1 MAEFDPTRPFQ
12 VVAPEQERTE
22 GFDPTRPFEV
32 VGVNEDTRVRTQ
44 ASDIARGMGAGVV
57 GLGQGIAEL
66 GALGLDALLDTDYS
80 RPTTE
85 FFEGAK
91 TAMGLD
97 PETTA
102 GQVAEGITNFG
113 LAFIPLAGWLG
124 RAGQVAQGTRA
135 IGQGGRF
142 ARAADAFGASATGR
156 ALVGTRARLAG
167 TTALAAGVSDLV
179 VSPEGFGTLSDAF
192 DALPDLLETEEDTGL
207 TGRDEAFRRLRNK
220 IRVGAEGTALGGAFE
235 ALFPA
240 ARLSAQA
247 ISQIP
252 GVPTA
257 AGTIVRGMEALGNQL
272 ARIPGAQKYFTS
284 RGLTPEE
291 LAFGV
296 ESAEALTRTART
308 EAEQSLLGF
317 EEAAKKLAPNL
328 LQKIRGGGRAG
339 YDKLYDDLFRYLQ
352 GTDDALTSYGD
363 DIVKFASQMRDQIT
377 RMSTIIADQV
387 SNSNLA
393 PEMKAQILNTFQN
406 NMGGYV
412 RRLYQKFENPET
424 WTVDAGVTR
433 SPVFKRAVDEVQRV
447 FESMDRARV
456 RQGELMEV
464 RPLDAVRADA
474 EQEVKRLIGLD
485 AVGTGLTDD
494 AILNIR
500 GNKVV
505 EGRRQ
510 VAGAPLYRIAEGLL
524 EERSKL
530 LTRAPSLRELL
541 GEIKDPKQA
550 FLQTVDDMSRVIAG
564 NKLYDQTL
572 RMYGKTGAEALQMIN
587 QSQGRAIPLVIAGA
601 DADMIGE
608 ELVRSRGYKRLGE
621 PRNDTVFGGSYG
633 QLTGAYVAP
642 EIFSALTL
650 PQQMTQG
657 FLNEALAL
665 SLQAKGAAQAAKTV
679 YSPITQVR
687 NFISGA
693 FLTMANGNLMRGMPF
708 WDSMHLT
715 AGKAANLGD
724 GEFRR
729 LYELTGNLGLRD
741 QNITVN
747 EFRNLLRE
755 GSELGVAGRVETA
768 GRAVMERIPFARS
781 LERLYSGSDTFWK
794 ITNWNAERAKY
805 ANAFRRAGL
814 APDAID
820 QISDQLVRSGLG
832 TRTSELTGTAGYLDT
847 LAGDIVKN
855 TQPTY
860 SRVPEAVKMVR
871 RVPVVGNFVAFPAE
885 VIRNTSN
892 ILDQGLREMSFRAS
906 DDLIQTLASKIGGP
920 NAVEQATKQARKLE
934 RQIRAIGAQRLSGYV
949 ASAYAVP
956 AGIQAAAARTLG
968 WEDEGN
974 PTIEDLQKVAP
985 EYMQG
990 HQLVPI
996 SAAGDPNVEYID
1008 LSYMMPYDFALAPA
1022 RAALQAYSE
1031 RGDVGASEADQLRNL
1046 AFSALGKLLEPFAG
1060 ESLVG
1065 ERLANVTVRNG
1076 VTPTG
1081 SQIYTENTPFGE
1093 KLSRSFTH
1101 VAGAYIPGA
1110 LELFVQERRGQLGQG
1125 RLTRAVTETPSA
1137 TGLPYDVYEE
1147 GAALVT
1153 GLRPMQA
1160 RLNETFSYKGFE
1172 YNQARRD
1179 ATSVFSQV
1187 ANANDSTEED
1197 VIRAFERANAQLRS
1211 GQARLYDLVQT
1222 ARRLGMTD
1230 PQIRRQLIDVAQ
1242 LGRQEV
1248 NRIMRGQF
1256 DPLGISDERLRAV
1269 MREGRTQARVIQRL
1283 PSRELRAIERQLNR
1297 EPLIPQDFTAPIAA
1311 TAGAPTF
1318 DPTRPF
1324 QALPQRERA
1333 APAAPAIGPVPAP
1346 AVPQTPQAPART
1358 APPSPALLGS
1368 DPVTQ
1373 ARNAEIAQRLSG
1385 Q

>member
-12 VVAPEQERTE
+12 VVTPERDEEAPTE
-22 GFDPTRPFEV
+22 GFDPTRPFQV
-32 VGVNEDTRVRTQ
+32 VGVDEDTRVRTQ

-66 GALGLDALLDTDYS
+66 GALGIDALFETDYS
-80 RPTTE
+80 RPTTQ

-91 TAMGLD
+91 DAMGLD

-102 GQVAEGITNFG
+102 GLAAEGITNFG
-113 LAFIPLAGWLG
+113 LAFIPIAGWLG

-142 ARAADAFGASATGR
+142 ARAADAFGASGTGR

-167 TTALAAGVSDLV
+167 TTSLAAGVSDLV

-220 IRVGAEGTALGGAFE
+220 IRMGAEGTALGAAFE
-235 ALFPA
+235 TLFPA
-240 ARLSAQA
+240 VRLSAQA

-257 AGTIVRGMEALGNQL
+257 AGTIVRGMEALGGQL

-284 RGLTPEE
+284 RGLTPQE

-317 EEAAKKLAPNL
+317 EQAAKALAPNL
-328 LQKIRGGGRAG
+328 MQKIRGGGRAG
-339 YDKLYDDLFRYLQ
+339 YDKLYDDLFRFLQ
-352 GTDDALTSYGD
+352 GTDDALTEYGD
-363 DIVKFASQMRDQIT
+363 SIIKPASQMRDQVT

-387 SNSNLA
+387 ANSGLEPA
-393 PEMKAQILNTFQN
+393 VKQQILDTFQN
-406 NMGGYV
+406 NMGGYI
-412 RRLYQKFENPET
+412 RRLYQKFESPET

-433 SPVFKRAVDEVQRV
+433 SPTFKRAVDEVQRV
-447 FESMDRARV
+447 FESMDQARV
-456 RQGELMEV
+456 RQGELAQV
-464 RPLDAVRADA
+464 RPLDAVRTDA
-474 EQEVKRLIGLD
+474 EQEVKRLLGLD
-485 AVGTGLTDD
+485 AMNTGLTDD
-494 AILNIR
+494 AVLALR
-500 GNKVV
+500 GQKVA
-505 EGRRQ
+505 EGRQ
-510 VAGAPLYRIAEGLL
+510 QIAGQPLFRIAEGLL
-524 EERSKL
+524 QERSKL
-530 LTRAPSLRELL
+530 LSRSPSLRELL

-550 FLQTVDDMSRVIAG
+550 YLKTVEDMSRVIAG

-572 RMYGKTGAEALQMIN
+572 RQYGKTGAEALQMIN
-587 QSQGRAIPLVIAGA
+587 QSQGRAVPLVVAGA
-601 DADMIGE
+601 DADAIGE
-608 ELVRSRGYKRLGE
+608 ELMRSRGYKRLGD
-621 PRNDTVFGGSYG
+621 PREDTIFGGSYG

-642 EIFSALTL
+642 EIYGALTT
-650 PQQMTQG
+650 PQMMTQG
-657 FLNEALAL
+657 FLNEGLALA
-665 SLQAKGAAQAAKTV
+665 LQAKGAAQAAKTV

-708 WDSMHLT
+708 WDSLHLT
-715 AGKAANLGD
+715 AGKSANLGD

-755 GSELGVAGRVETA
+755 GSDLSVAGRVESL
-768 GRAVMERIPFARS
+768 GRTVMERVPFARS

-794 ITNWNAERAKY
+794 LVNWNGERAKY

-814 APDAID
+814 APDALD
-820 QISDQLVRSGLG
+820 QIGDALVNSGLG
-832 TRTSELTGTAGYLDT
+832 TRTSELTGTAGFLDT

-860 SRVPEAVKMVR
+860 SRVPEAVRMIR
-871 RVPVVGNFVAFPAE
+871 RIPVVGNFVAFPAE

-892 ILDQGLREMSFRAS
+892 ILDQGLREMSFRAG
-906 DDLIQTLASKIGGP
+906 DDLVARIG
-920 NAVEQATKQARKLE
+920 ADAARKLE

-949 ASAYAVP
+949 ASAVAVP
-956 AGIQAAAARTLG
+956 TGVQAAAARTLG
-968 WEDEGN
+968 WDEEGN
-974 PTIEDLQKVAP
+974 PTLEDLQKIAP
-985 EYMQG
+985 EYMRG

-996 SAAGDPNVEYID
+996 SAAGDPNVEYLD

-1022 RAALQAYSE
+1022 RAALQIYSE
-1031 RGDVGASEADQLRNL
+1031 RGGVGASEADQLRN
-1046 AFSALGKLLEPFAG
+1046 ATFTALGKLFEPFAG

-1076 VTPTG
+1076 LTPEG
-1081 SQIYTENTPFGE
+1081 SRVFTENTPFGE
-1093 KLSRSFTH
+1093 KLSRGFTH

-1110 LELFVQERRGQLGQG
+1110 LELFVQERRGKLSEG
-1125 RLTRAVTETPSA
+1125 RLVRAATETPSA
-1137 TGLPYDVYEE
+1137 TGMPYDVYEE

-1160 RLNETFSYKGFE
+1160 RLNETFSYRGFE

-1197 VIRAFERANAQLRS
+1197 VVRAFERANEQLRS

-1222 ARRLGMTD
+1222 SRRLGLSD
-1230 PQIRRQLIDVAQ
+1230 REIRQQLIDVAQ
-1242 LGRQEV
+1242 LGRNEV

-1256 DPLGISDERLRAV
+1256 DPLGISQERVKAV
-1269 MREGRTQARVIQRL
+1269 LREGRTQERVIQRL
-1283 PSRELRAIERQLNR
+1283 PTRELRQIERQLNR
-1297 EPLIPQDFTAPIAA
+1297 QPLVPQDFTAPEAPAA
-1311 TAGAPTF
+1311 APAPTF
-1318 DPTRPF
+1318 DPARPF
-1324 QALPQRERA
+1324 EVVPQTQGA
-1333 APAAPAIGPVPAP
+1333 APAAPVVGQVPAP

-1358 APPSPALLGS
+1358 APPSPSLLGS
-1368 DPVTQ
+1368 DPVSQ

>member
-1 MAEFDPTRPFQ
+1 MAEFDPTRPFE
-12 VVAPEQERTE
+12 VVARQRPEIKA
-22 GFDPTRPFEV
+22 FDPTRPFEV

-44 ASDIARGMGAGVV
+44 ASDIARGMGAGAV
-57 GLGQGIAEL
+57 GLVQGVAEL
-66 GALGLDALLDTDYS
+66 SALGLDALLETNYS
-80 RPTTE
+80 RPTTQ

-113 LAFIPLAGWLG
+113 LAFIPIAGWLG

-142 ARAADAFGASATGR
+142 ARAADVFGTSAPGR
-156 ALVGTRARLAG
+156 ALVGSRARLAA

-179 VSPEGFGTLSDAF
+179 VSPEGFGTMSDAF

-220 IRVGAEGTALGGAFE
+220 IRMGAEGTAMAGAFE

-240 ARLSAQA
+240 VRLSAQA

-272 ARIPGAQKYFTS
+272 SRIPGAQKYFTS
-284 RGLTPEE
+284 QGLAPRD

-296 ESAEALTRTART
+296 ESADALTRTART

-328 LQKIRGGGRAG
+328 LQRIRGGGRAG

-352 GTDDALTSYGD
+352 GTDEALEQYGAN
-363 DIVKFASQMRDQIT
+363 IVRPASQMRDQIT

-393 PEMKAQILNTFQN
+393 PDMKAQILDTFQN
-406 NMGGYV
+406 NMGGYI

-433 SPVFKRAVDEVQRV
+433 SPTFKRAVDEVQRV

-456 RQGELMEV
+456 RQGELMQV
-464 RPLDAVRADA
+464 RDLDAVRADA

-485 AVGTGLTDD
+485 AMGTNLTDE

-500 GNKVV
+500 GNRVV

-530 LTRAPSLRELL
+530 LTRSPSLRELL

-572 RMYGKTGAEALQMIN
+572 QMYGKTGEEALQMIN
-587 QSQGRAIPLVIAGA
+587 ASQGRAIPLVIAGA
-601 DADMIGE
+601 DADQIGE
-608 ELVRSRGYKRLGE
+608 ELARSRGYKRLGE
-621 PRNDTVFGGSYG
+621 PRGDTVFGGSYG
-633 QLTGAYVAP
+633 QMTGAYVAP
-642 EIFSALTL
+642 EIYAALTI

-665 SLQAKGAAQAAKTV
+665 ALQAKGAAQAAKTV

-693 FLTMANGNLMRGMPF
+693 FLTMANGNMMRGMPF
-708 WDSMHLT
+708 WDSFRLA
-715 AGKAANLGD
+715 AGKSSNLAD
-724 GEFRR
+724 DEFRR
-729 LYELTGNLGLRD
+729 LYEMTGNLGLRD

-755 GSELGVAGRVETA
+755 GADLSVAGKVENFGRTVMDRV
-768 GRAVMERIPFARS
+768 PFARA
-781 LERLYSGSDTFWK
+781 LERTYAGSDTLWK
-794 ITNWNAERAKY
+794 LVNWNAERAKY

-820 QISDQLVRSGLG
+820 QIGDQLVRSGLG

-885 VIRNTSN
+885 VIRNTAN
-892 ILDQGLREMSFRAS
+892 ILDQGLREMSFRAG
-906 DDLIQTLASKIGGP
+906 DDLVARIGADAS
-920 NAVEQATKQARKLE
+920 RKLE

-949 ASAYAVP
+949 ASAVAVP
-956 AGIQAAAARTLG
+956 TGVQAAAARTLG
-968 WEDEGN
+968 WEEEGN
-974 PTIEDLQKVAP
+974 PTIEDLQKLAP
-985 EYMQG
+985 DYMKG

-996 SAAGDPNVEYID
+996 SAAGDPDVEYID

-1031 RGDVGASEADQLRNL
+1031 RGDVGASEANQLRNA
-1046 AFSALGKLLEPFAG
+1046 AFSALGKLFEPFAA

-1076 VTPTG
+1076 RTPTG
-1081 SQIYTENTPFGE
+1081 TQIYTQNTPFGE

-1110 LELFVQERRGQLGQG
+1110 LELFTQEQRGRLVEG
-1125 RLTRAVTETPSA
+1125 RLTRAAMGIPSA

-1187 ANANDSTEED
+1187 ANANDSTAED
-1197 VIRAFERANAQLRS
+1197 VIAAFERANAQLRS

-1222 ARRLGMTD
+1222 ARRLGMSEQ
-1230 PQIRRQLIDVAQ
+1230 QIRRQLIDVAQ
-1242 LGRQEV
+1242 LGQREV
-1248 NRIMRGQF
+1248 SRIMRGQF

-1269 MREGRTQARVIQRL
+1269 MREGRTQQRVIQQL
-1283 PSRELRAIERQLNR
+1283 PAFELRAIERQLSR
-1297 EPLIPQDFTAPIAA
+1297 EPLIPQDFTAPIEVAA
-1311 TAGAPTF
+1311 STPVF

-1324 QALPQRERA
+1324 QAVPQIERA
-1333 APAAPAIGPVPAP
+1333 APAAPVVDQVPAP

-1358 APPSPALLGS
+1358 APPSTALLGS
-1368 DPVTQ
+1368 DPVSQ

>member
-1 MAEFDPTRPFQ
+1 MSEFDPTRPFE
-12 VVAPEQERTE
+12 VVTPEQPETE

-32 VGVNEDTRVRTQ
+32 AGVNEDTRVRTR
-44 ASDIARGMGAGVV
+44 ASDIARGMGAGAV

-66 GALGLDALLDTDYS
+66 GALGIDALFDTEYS

-91 TAMGLD
+91 LAMGLD
-97 PETTA
+97 PQTTA
-102 GQVAEGITNFG
+102 GEVAEGITNFG
-113 LAFIPLAGWLG
+113 LAFIPVAGWLG

-142 ARAADAFGASATGR
+142 ARAADAFGGSRAGR
-156 ALVGTRARLAG
+156 ALVGSRARLAG
-167 TTALAAGVSDLV
+167 TTTLAAGVSDFV
-179 VSPEGFGTLSDAF
+179 VSPEGFGTMSDAF

-220 IRVGAEGTALGGAFE
+220 IRVGAEGSAMGAAFE

-272 ARIPGAQKYFTS
+272 ARIPGAQQYFTS
-284 RGLTPEE
+284 RGLAPQD

-308 EAEQSLLGF
+308 EAEQSLLAF
-317 EEAAKKLAPNL
+317 EEAAKNLAPNL

-339 YDKLYDDLFRYLQ
+339 YDKLYDDLFRFLQ
-352 GTDDALTSYGD
+352 GTDDALEEYGD
-363 DIVKFASQMRDQIT
+363 DIVRPASQMRDQVT
-377 RMSTIIADQV
+377 RMSTVIADQV
-387 SNSNLA
+387 ANSNLA
-393 PEMKAQILNTFQN
+393 PEMKAQILDTFQN
-406 NMGGYV
+406 NMGGYI
-412 RRLYQKFENPET
+412 RRLYQKFENPDT
-424 WTVDAGVTR
+424 WTVDAGVTG

-456 RQGELMEV
+456 RQGELLEV

-500 GNKVV
+500 GNRVV

-510 VAGAPLYRIAEGLL
+510 VQGAPLFRIAEGLL

-530 LTRAPSLRELL
+530 LSRSPSLRELL

-550 FLQTVDDMSRVIAG
+550 FLQTVDDMSRVVAG

-587 QSQGRAIPLVIAGA
+587 DSQGRAVPLVIAGA
-601 DADMIGE
+601 DADQIGE

-621 PRNDTVFGGSYG
+621 PNEETIFGGSFG
-633 QLTGAYVAP
+633 QMTGAYVAP
-642 EIFSALTL
+642 EIYRALTL

-708 WDSMHLT
+708 WDSLHLT
-715 AGKAANLGD
+715 AGKAGNLGD

-794 ITNWNAERAKY
+794 ITNWNAERAKF

-814 APDAID
+814 APDALD
-820 QISDQLVRSGLG
+820 QIGDLLVRSGLG
-832 TRTSELTGTAGYLDT
+832 TRTSELTGSASYLDT

-860 SRVPEAVKMVR
+860 SRVPEAVRMVR

-906 DDLIQTLASKIGGP
+906 DDLVARIG
-920 NAVEQATKQARKLE
+920 ADAARKLE

-949 ASAYAVP
+949 ASAVAVP
-956 AGIQAAAARTLG
+956 TGVQAAAARTLG
-968 WEDEGN
+968 WEEEGN
-974 PTIEDLQKVAP
+974 PTIEDLQKLAP
-985 EYMQG
+985 EYMRG

-996 SAAGDPNVEYID
+996 SAAGDPNVEYLD

-1022 RAALQAYSE
+1022 RAALQIYSE
-1031 RGDVGASEADQLRNL
+1031 RGDVGASEADQLRNA
-1046 AFSALGKLLEPFAG
+1046 AFTALGKLFEPFAG

-1065 ERLANVTVRNG
+1065 ERLANVTVRG
-1076 VTPTG
+1076 GRTPTG
-1081 SQIYTENTPFGE
+1081 SQVYTENTPFGE
-1093 KLSRSFTH
+1093 KLSRGFTH

-1110 LELFVQERRGQLGQG
+1110 LELFVQERRGRLGQG
-1125 RLTRAVTETPSA
+1125 RLTRAATDTPSA
-1137 TGLPYDVYEE
+1137 TGLPYDIYEE

-1160 RLNETFSYKGFE
+1160 RLDETFSYKGFE

-1187 ANANDSTEED
+1187 ANANDTTEAD
-1197 VIRAFERANAQLRS
+1197 VIEAFERANAQLRS
-1211 GQARLYDLVQT
+1211 GQARLYDLVET

-1230 PQIRRQLIDVAQ
+1230 QQIRRQLIDVAQ
-1242 LGRQEV
+1242 LGRREV

-1256 DPLGISDERLRAV
+1256 DPLGISDERVRAV
-1269 MREGRTQARVIQRL
+1269 LREGRTQARVTPRL
-1283 PSRELRAIERQLNR
+1283 PTRELRAIERQLNR
-1297 EPLIPQDFTAPIAA
+1297 EPLIPQDFSESIEA
-1311 TAGAPTF
+1311 TAGAPVF

-1324 QALPQRERA
+1324 QTVPQTERA

-1358 APPSPALLGS
+1358 APPSPSLLGS
-1368 DPVTQ
+1368 DPVSQ